1 MTDQTQAIRETAAKP
16 TKKTYA
22 PPRILS
28 RERLEAV
35 AGVCSGGTSKTNIGS
50 CPSGPVAS

>member
-22 PPRILS
+22 LPRILS

-35 AGVCSGGTSKTNIGS
+35 ASACSGGTSKIDNS
-50 CPSGPVAS
+50 HCPFGPTQS

>member
-35 AGVCSGGTSKTNIGS
+35 AGLCSTGKTNFS
-50 CPSGPVAS
+50 DCPSGPIAS